1 MNLLSKFLE
10 SFDDEGLMFEVLAIT
25 NSK

>member
-1 MNLLSKFLE
+1 MSYF
-10 SFDDEGLMFEVLAIT
+10 FVLAIT